1 MQGVRSAQKIKFWYK
16 ETSWLRSAGN
26 HVVVQIRNPCQLW
39 KSQTSFNTFTK
50 SDLTTQLCIDGL
62 LRSLPRQQNQTQALT
77 LWLRWTRIP
86 SKGKVSIRTPD
97 LLKLQEVVGKSSED
111 GWGHYFDLFMGSADI
126 KTTQK
131 KKKTTK
137 RCDFCQNEPL
147 NQTDLFSK
155 GWCHQPTAKHHN
167 HRYKEF
173 IGEKRPQT

>member
-39 KSQTSFNTFTK
+39 KSRTSFNTSTK

-131 KKKTTK
+131 KTKQQNGVTFVRMSLWTRLICFRRDDVISRLQNTTTIDTK
-137 RCDFCQNEPL
+137 SL
-147 NQTDLFSK
+147 
-155 GWCHQPTAKHHN
+155 
-167 HRYKEF
+167 
-173 IGEKRPQT
+173 